1 MADKLP
7 QGPTAPARRKNRGI
21 WSDLGA
27 SVQRPA
33 EQGPSTSVEPA
44 VHEPEAPSPPAAQV
58 DERPVKKSTKKPTK
72 KSAGGRAR
80 GWDRSGQVSVVLG
93 SERHARLKNV
103 WKSNATTYDAI
114 ADLIRE
120 AIDEK
125 LDQLER

>member
-7 QGPTAPARRKNRGI
+7 PGPTAPARKKREPRSMY
-21 WSDLGA
+21 SDLSGA
-27 SVQRPA
+27 A
-33 EQGPSTSVEPA
+33 QGPVVAEEPVEQESEVASPTDSQA
-44 VHEPEAPSPPAAQV
+44 GEAPA
-58 DERPVKKSTKKPTK
+58 KKPAKKLAK
-72 KSAGGRAR
+72 KSAVGKAK
-80 GWDRSGQVSVVLG
+80 GWDRSGQVAVVLG

-125 LDQLER
+125 LDQLEK